1 MTEDPIS
8 PPASP
13 GRPAVTPLFPRPHGP
28 GAARLR
34 RLFLHGFSV
43 MDIAEPLCS
52 FDAGQPAAAVRDF
65 LEAES
70 FDLAGVRKEGLVA
83 GYAIREE
90 LFDGELGGFL
100 HPFEPD
106 DLVTDESS
114 LAETIRSL
122 HANGRCFVSSLGSVG
137 YIVTF
142 DDLEKPP
149 VRMWLFGMVTIL
161 EMAMSARLRDEFPD
175 DSWVK
180 ALSDERVARAR
191 ELWNE
196 RLRRGKLCDLAD
208 CLQFADKATILL
220 KTPGRPAQLGF
231 QSKRK
236 ADEAFAEFQSLR
248 NSLAHTQEI
257 ISSDWQAV
265 VRLAASLELLLQAV

>member
-1 MTEDPIS
+1 MTEDPAP

-13 GRPAVTPLFPRPHGP
+13 DLPTVAPLFPRPHGP

-52 FDAGQPAAAVRDF
+52 FDAGQPAAAVREV
-65 LEAES
+65 LETEA
-70 FDLAGVRKEGLVA
+70 FDLVGVRKDGFVA
-83 GYAIREE
+83 GYALREE
-90 LFDGELGGFL
+90 LFEGDLGDSL
-100 HPFEPD
+100 HPFEAD
-106 DLVTDESS
+106 DLVTEESS
-114 LAETIRSL
+114 LAGTIQSL

-161 EMAMSARLRDEFPD
+161 EMAMSARLREEYPD

-180 ALSDERVARAR
+180 ALSEERVARAR
-191 ELWNE
+191 ELWGE
-196 RLRRGKLCDLAD
+196 RLRRGRICELAD
-208 CLQFADKATILL
+208 CLQFADKATVLL

-231 QSKRK
+231 QSKRR

-265 VRLAASLELLLQAV
+265 VRLAGSLELLLRAV

>member
-1 MTEDPIS
+1 MSEQ
-8 PPASP
+8 
-13 GRPAVTPLFPRPHGP
+13 TPS
-28 GAARLR
+28 AQRLR
-34 RLFLHGFSV
+34 RLFLQGFSV

-52 FDAGQPAAAVRDF
+52 FDAETSAAFVRDF
-65 LEAES
+65 LETKG
-70 FDLAGVRKEGLVA
+70 FDLVGIRKHGLVA
-83 GYAIREE
+83 GYGVREE
-90 LFDGELGGFL
+90 LFEGELGAHL
-100 HPFEPD
+100 HSFEPD
-106 DLVTDESS
+106 DLVADEAS
-114 LAETIRSL
+114 LAETIQSL
-122 HANGRCFVSSLGSVG
+122 HANGRCFVSSLGHVG
-137 YIVTF
+137 FIVTF

-161 EMAMSARLRDEFPD
+161 EMAMSARLRKEHPD

-180 ALSDERVARAR
+180 LLSPERCSRAN

-196 RLRRGKLCDLAD
+196 RLRRGRICELSD

-231 QSKRK
+231 ASKRK
-236 ADEAFAEFQSLR
+236 ADDAFAEFQSLR

-265 VRLAASLELLLQAV
+265 VRLAGSLGQLLRAV